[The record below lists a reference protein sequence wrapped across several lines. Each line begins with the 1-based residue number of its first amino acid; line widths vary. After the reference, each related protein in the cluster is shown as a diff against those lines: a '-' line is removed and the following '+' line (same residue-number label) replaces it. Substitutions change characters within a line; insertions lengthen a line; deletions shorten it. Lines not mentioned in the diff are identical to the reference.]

1 MSHYLCKYTLCE
13 VRSVVVF
20 EGGVLKGILIKHC
33 YFCTRPRCQH
43 SHHSPG
49 FIVPLPEPT
58 LSSNHST
65 GFGRNGWAGLPLA
78 AGGEIGLPPPM
89 RAGNPGAKRRINFQL
104 IVDEWSRK
112 GKQLQVGH
120 DANSSIMG
128 AIMFT
133 NYTELISAPFCTDPI
148 DLLFCWEFV
157 PIIEIK

>member
-1 MSHYLCKYTLCE
+1 MRGPEC
-13 VRSVVVF
+13 
-20 EGGVLKGILIKHC
+20 GGVGRWCFERNLNQTLLFLHKTTVST
-33 YFCTRPRCQH
+33 YP
-43 SHHSPG
+43 
-49 FIVPLPEPT
+49 PLPRLYSPS

>member
-13 VRSVVVF
+13 VRSVLVL

-49 FIVPLPEPT
+49 FIVPLPEPS

-120 DANSSIMG
+120 DANSSNNGSHNVYKLHG
-128 AIMFT
+128 ANFSTFLHGPYWLVI
-133 NYTELISAPFCTDPI
+133 
-148 DLLFCWEFV
+148 LLRICSNNWN
-157 PIIEIK
+157 